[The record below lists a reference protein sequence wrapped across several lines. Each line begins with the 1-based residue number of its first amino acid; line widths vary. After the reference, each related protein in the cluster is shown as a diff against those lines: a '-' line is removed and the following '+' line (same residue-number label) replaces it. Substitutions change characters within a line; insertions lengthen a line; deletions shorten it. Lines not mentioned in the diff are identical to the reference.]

1 MFVSAIESVV
11 SDTERLFCE
20 VEHEEYQIFIEGD
33 IIYTY
38 VCMWE
43 QGRGSQQHKWL
54 AQFAADVRHMFTFT
68 GHN

>member
-1 MFVSAIESVV
+1 MFVSVIESVV

-38 VCMWE
+38 VCLCMCGSRGG
-43 QGRGSQQHKWL
+43 GRSNTSG
-54 AQFAADVRHMFTFT
+54 
-68 GHN
+68 